1 MITFSRIYDRGEQE
15 WIEKEQKTHTHK
27 ESNI

>member
-15 WIEKEQKTHTHK
+15 WIEKEQKHTHK
-27 ESNI
+27 ESNN